1 MKARGHRR
9 SVGTRSLLVVLAALA
24 LALLI
29 GTNGSSLLWARST
42 LTSATALLK
51 ARASAELRLLNLQ
64 GRHLVETGRR
74 EDARGDSGLWV
85 FGRSGT
91 IERPRARTSL
101 DRLARSLARGP
112 RRLRD
117 VPNSD
122 FRFYV
127 VPIVVGGT
135 REGTLVTEL
144 SLARYEQGGRLSPRA
159 FLALTLIMLVLIEF
173 AALKGPGREAS
184 SEAAV

>member
-1 MKARGHRR
+1 MKARGPRR
-9 SVGTRSLLVVLAALA
+9 KIGKRLLVIVLVALA

-29 GTNGSSLLWARST
+29 GTHGLNLLYARST
-42 LTSATALLK
+42 LTSPTALLK
-51 ARASAELRLLNLQ
+51 ARASSELRLLDLQ
-64 GRHLVETGRR
+64 GGHLVANGKR
-74 EDARGDSGLWV
+74 EDAQGDSALWV

-91 IERPRARTSL
+91 IEQPRARTSL
-101 DRLARSLARGP
+101 DRFASSLARGP

-117 VPNSD
+117 VPKSD

-144 SLARYEQGGRLSPRA
+144 SLARYEHGVRLSPRA

-173 AALKGPGREAS
+173 ATLRGSRRESS
-184 SEAAV
+184 SEAAI